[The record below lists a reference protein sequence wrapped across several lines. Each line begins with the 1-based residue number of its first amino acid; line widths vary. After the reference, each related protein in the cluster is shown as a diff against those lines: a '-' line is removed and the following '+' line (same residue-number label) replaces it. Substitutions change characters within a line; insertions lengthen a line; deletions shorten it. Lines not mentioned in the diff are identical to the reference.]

1 MKKIHNKLVRDKI
14 PEIINAAGKKANY
27 RILYNDQ
34 EFLQSLKSK
43 LVEEAN
49 EAAAAKNEQ
58 ELIEELV
65 DIELVIANIKMLLKT
80 GSGAGLS
87 AAKIKEKGSFYKR
100 IFLESVEEG

>member
-1 MKKIHNKLVRDKI
+1 MEIIHNKLVRDKI

-27 RILYNDQ
+27 RVLDNDQ
-34 EFLQSLKSK
+34 EFLQALKSK

-49 EAAAAKNEQ
+49 EAAAATNDQ
-58 ELIEELV
+58 DLLEELA
-65 DIELVIANIKMLLKT
+65 DLELVIANIKYLLRS

-87 AAKIKEKGSFYKR
+87 AAKIKEKGGFNKR